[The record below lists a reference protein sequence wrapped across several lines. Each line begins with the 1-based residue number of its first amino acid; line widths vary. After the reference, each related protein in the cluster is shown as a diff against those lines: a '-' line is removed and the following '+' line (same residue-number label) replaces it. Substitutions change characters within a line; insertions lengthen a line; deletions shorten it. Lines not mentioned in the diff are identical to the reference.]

1 MKLKIKKGDTVK
13 VITGEDKGKEGRV
26 LEIYPK
32 KMTLLV
38 EDVNMKIKHEK
49 PNQQNQQ
56 GGRMEVAAP
65 IHYSNVELVESK

>member
-1 MKLKIKKGDTVK
+1 MKLKIKKGDIVK

-32 KMTLLV
+32 RMKLLV

-56 GGRMEVAAP
+56 GGRLEVAAP